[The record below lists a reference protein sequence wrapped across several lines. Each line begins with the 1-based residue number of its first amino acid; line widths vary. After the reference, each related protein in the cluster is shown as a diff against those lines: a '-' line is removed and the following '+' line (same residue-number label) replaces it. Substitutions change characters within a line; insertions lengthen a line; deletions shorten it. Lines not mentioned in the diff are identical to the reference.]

1 MSRDLKYCSF
11 IGRAGKD
18 CETRYLPN
26 GTCVA
31 SFSIA
36 VGDQWTKDGEKH
48 ERTEWVNI
56 TAWGKLGEIC
66 GEYVKKGQQVFISGQ
81 FRTDTYEKD
90 GQTRYSTKIVAQQ
103 MQLIGSRPDSSGGST
118 SQNNQS
124 SSSGSQQGS
133 TPSAEFDDD
142 IPFQLYKPVA

>member
-1 MSRDLKYCSF
+1 MSKDLNQCNF

-26 GTCVA
+26 GNCVA
-31 SFSIA
+31 NFSIA
-36 VGDQWTKDGEKH
+36 VGDQWKKDNEKH

-90 GQTRYSTKIVAQQ
+90 GQTRYATKIFAQQ
-103 MQLIGSRPDSSGGST
+103 MQLIGNRSDSSGGASNQN
-118 SQNNQS
+118 SQHNS
-124 SSSGSQQGS
+124 AASQQGS
-133 TPSAEFDDD
+133 TPNADFDDSED
-142 IPFQLYKPVA
+142 IPF